1 MSDTAGVDEGYRR
14 SSPWPVFVAFGF
26 AISEVGV
33 FVPLF
38 PVAVG
43 GLLLFTGSVAGIL
56 AESEYVDDA
65 WTTFGVMGGVV
76 ALLGAGLYLYTGA
89 PLTVDAL
96 TRIVEVGSQPGGGTV
111 AYRALAIVTA
121 GVFGVAGAVV
131 GSLTALPDQAAELD

>member
-14 SSPWPVFVAFGF
+14 SSPWPVFVAFGL

-43 GLLLFTGSVAGIL
+43 GLLLFTGSIAGIL
-56 AESEYVDDA
+56 EESGYVDDA
-65 WTTFGVMGGVV
+65 WTTFG
-76 ALLGAGLYLYTGA
+76 ALGAGLIALGVGLYLYTGA
-89 PLTVDAL
+89 PLTVETL
-96 TRIVEVGSQPGGGTV
+96 TRVIEVGAQPGGGTV

-121 GVFGVAGAVV
+121 GLFGVVGALV
-131 GSLTALPDQAAELD
+131 GTLSAAPDRTADW